1 MEIVEIQGG
10 IGKGIKMMLNLRR
23 ERHYF
28 SGIHEVEVQSLLS
41 DFVRPGMTVY
51 NIGAHIGFFAL
62 LLKNLVRPGGK
73 VIIFEPNPQVRE
85 RLMHNLSLNRAGNC
99 IRIEDWALNDFDGNT
114 DFSLGFSDTQGRF
127 IDLPGAEP
135 RQVIR
140 VGCKRLDTYVDE
152 GAEAP
157 DFILMDVEHAEG
169 RVFRGMAR
177 ILKKYK
183 PTIVVEMHGPASIK
197 EAWNELKKCNYS
209 LISLPA
215 LKVADSLETVAYGH
229 YLAMPINNLS

>member
-1 MEIVEIQGG
+1 VEIHGG
-10 IGKGIKMMLNLRR
+10 IGKGMKMNLNLRH
-23 ERHYF
+23 ERDYF
-28 SGIHEVEVQSLLS
+28 FGIHESKVQWALFN
-41 DFVRPGMTVY
+41 FVRPGMTVY

-62 LLKNLVRPGGK
+62 VLINLVRPRGK
-73 VIIFEPNPQVRE
+73 VIAFEPNPQVRE
-85 RLMHNLSLNRAGNC
+85 RLMHNLSLNRVGNC
-99 IRIEDWALNDFDGNT
+99 IRVEDWALNDFDGNT

-135 RQVIR
+135 SRVIR

-152 GAEAP
+152 GADAP
-157 DFILMDVEHAEG
+157 DFILIDVEHAEG
-169 RVFRGMAR
+169 RIFRGMAR

-183 PTIVVEMHGPASIK
+183 PTIVVEMHGPASIL

-215 LKVADSLETVAYGH
+215 LKIVDSLEIVAYGH
-229 YLAMPINNLS
+229 YLAMPMNNLSY